1 MFLPC
6 PLEPAR
12 AADFDLSK
20 WFARIVFPC
29 YFLNPFYAMFE
40 DLIFPSNI
48 PSIPISLLSSRR
60 LCFKLLL
67 VHEFLGFAYFHSE
80 KGLPYIML
88 SY

>member
-20 WFARIVFPC
+20 WFARIILSR
-29 YFLNPFYAMFE
+29 YFLNPFYAMLE
-40 DLIFPSNI
+40 DLIFSSNI
-48 PSIPISLLSSRR
+48 PSIVASTLFQI
-60 LCFKLLL
+60 LL
-67 VHEFLGFAYFHSE
+67 VHELLSFAYFHSE
-80 KGLPYIML
+80 KGLPSIML